1 MSIKISKSKIIN
13 NIEFNPKIMNQ
24 INEVN
29 SKFKSKN
36 FLNSDYF
43 EFMEIASNVNN
54 KKISQIINCLNEIIE
69 NKTQTLVV
77 YSNNRVEHNINLI
90 KNYLYSNSK
99 KWFNSTIEIV
109 FLNSDDN
116 AEKYNKNLEFIL
128 NKVSKFSFII
138 IRNEF
143 NLYENT
149 SRFKDF
155 IKLFTNKLGF
165 EYFGNNS
172 YLFLPSNYTKFIN
185 EFSLNSRF
193 ISLISSKI
201 SRNLFYFTDYMLLL
215 YAFAGVNIYEF
226 IKGYKTCFA
235 LSNEDFENNLPLEI
249 ASQLYFNLT
258 RKNEFNLIFLAYN
271 SPSLKLLINDLT
283 QNLNYI
289 DSSNFYDRF
298 ELPDNIYQNY
308 QMFLEYNKNKSVLFF
323 NLLNEKI
330 DYQISPEVDNDYL
343 SQNIII
349 NSLEQLNNDVSNLFI
364 DSLSFNN
371 SYTQSLIVEIY
382 NNDHYHL
389 GYILSLNSLIL
400 VYLSIFNNVSAFKK

>member
-149 SRFKDF
+149 IRFKDF

-172 YLFLPSNYTKFIN
+172 YLFLPSNSTKFIN

>member
-43 EFMEIASNVNN
+43 ELMEIASNVNN

-172 YLFLPSNYTKFIN
+172 YLFLPSNSTKFIN

-215 YAFAGVNIYEF
+215 YAFTGVNIYEF

-298 ELPDNIYQNY
+298 ELPHNIYQNY